1 MAGCQL
7 ALQTDAD
14 SNRTM
19 ALTRLD
25 PMDKQNPI
33 SVQNVTLR
41 IPVVRNANRSL
52 MADPF
57 SLLAAFYMPGRT
69 KRGVKTL
76 IENVSFEVEEGWRL
90 ALIGRNGAGKTTL
103 LRLLAGSFHPSRGR
117 VVTRGTVQALLNVTL
132 GLRDRATGFENI
144 YLQGLAMGMHMAE
157 IGEKV
162 SQIVDFTELGDAIH
176 DPIQTYSTG
185 MRARLAFAIAT
196 SRTPNILL
204 MDEWISTGDKFFV
217 AKAQERVQAQVET
230 CKALV
235 LASHSRGIVSEIC
248 THGLVLES
256 GRSLYLGKIDDALK
270 FYDEMSPVSTTSS
283 VNALH
288 PG

>member
-1 MAGCQL
+1 
-7 ALQTDAD
+7 
-14 SNRTM
+14 M

-25 PMDKQNPI
+25 PMDKQNSI

-41 IPVVRNANRSL
+41 IPVVRHANRSL

-57 SLLAAFYMPGRT
+57 SLLAAFYMPGST

-76 IENVSFEVEEGWRL
+76 IDDVSFEVEDGWRL

-117 VVTRGTVQALLNVTL
+117 IVTRGKVQALLSLSL
-132 GLRDRATGFENI
+132 GLRDSATGLENI
-144 YLQGLAMGMHMAE
+144 YLQGLAMGMRMAE
-157 IGEKV
+157 IGDKV
-162 SQIVDFTELGDAIH
+162 SEIVDFTELGDAIH

-196 SRTPNILL
+196 SRAPNILL

-235 LASHSRGIVSEIC
+235 LASHSRGIMSEIC
-248 THGLVLES
+248 THGLVLDA

-270 FYDEMSPVSTTSS
+270 LYDEVSPVSAASPCLLYTSPS
-283 VNALH
+283 
-288 PG
+288 PRDRS

>member
-1 MAGCQL
+1 
-7 ALQTDAD
+7 
-14 SNRTM
+14 M

-25 PMDKQNPI
+25 PMDKQNSI

-41 IPVVRNANRSL
+41 IPVVRHANRSL

-57 SLLAAFYMPGRT
+57 SLLAAFYMPGST

-76 IENVSFEVEEGWRL
+76 IDDVSFEVEDGWRL

-117 VVTRGTVQALLNVTL
+117 IVTRGKVQALLSLSL
-132 GLRDRATGFENI
+132 GLRDSATGLENI
-144 YLQGLAMGMHMAE
+144 YLQGLAMGMRMAE
-157 IGEKV
+157 IGDKV

-176 DPIQTYSTG
+176 DPLQTYSTG
-185 MRARLAFAIAT
+185 MRARLTFAIAT
-196 SRTPNILL
+196 SRAPNILL

-230 CKALV
+230 CRALV
-235 LASHSRGIVSEIC
+235 LASHSRGIMSEIC
-248 THGLVLES
+248 THVLVLDS

-270 FYDEMSPVSTTSS
+270 FYDEMSPVSSASS
-283 VNALH
+283 VSAL
-288 PG
+288 